1 MSPSLDMNQLVG
13 LKSKNNSGGDKGGP
27 FKKTMRRSFSMNDMN
42 NLLLDQ
48 DDDEPGVK
56 ILSPYCSNETK
67 ETPALNETFDLDNPS
82 AIDRVKLTQT
92 AVGVE
97 IEELIKQIE
106 PMQLL
111 NDMPNILADDISN
124 NKAANKK
131 QALFDLLQSTSDK
144 FDAYT
149 HEHLN
154 LNSSPVILNNG
165 EYLRITNLIANIK
178 SSINCCQKNVQI

>member
-1 MSPSLDMNQLVG
+1 MSPSLDMNQLVY
-13 LKSKNNSGGDKGGP
+13 LKSKNNSGGDTGGS

-48 DDDEPGVK
+48 DDDEPGVVK
-56 ILSPYCSNETK
+56 ILSPYCSNTK

-82 AIDRVKLTQT
+82 AIDRIKLTDNV
-92 AVGVE
+92 ASIE
-97 IEELIKQIE
+97 IEELIQQIE

-111 NDMPNILADDISN
+111 DDMPNILMDDLV
-124 NKAANKK
+124 KAANKK
-131 QALFDLLQSTSDK
+131 QALFDLLQTTSDK

-149 HEHLN
+149 HQYLN

-165 EYLRITNLIANIK
+165 EYLRIANLIANIK
-178 SSINCCQKNVQI
+178 NSINCCEKNVQI